1 MDRNDTVRYAR
12 RAGLLTVAIAY
23 GVFTPGAGLVVAAN
37 GPDAVR
43 HEIAWKRTD
52 NDDAEVVL
60 AADPDRNGVDDDE
73 IIRTITSNADG
84 DATRGDDGTS
94 GGDGGTITSNAD
106 GDATRGDDGTNGAAT
121 ATVNADGD
129 DTRGDDGTSDGDFTE
144 GEDGTSLGDDTGDE
158 VDTSPGEDDP
168 SPSPSPQ
175 V

>member
-1 MDRNDTVRYAR
+1 MDRNDTARYAR

-23 GVFTPGAGLVVAAN
+23 GVLGPGAGLVVAAN
-37 GPDAVR
+37 GVDAGR

-52 NDDAEVVL
+52 ADDAEVVL
-60 AADPDRNGVDDDE
+60 HADPDGDGIDDDE
-73 IIRTITSNADG
+73 IIRTVTSNADG
-84 DATRGDDGTS
+84 DR
-94 GGDGGTITSNAD
+94 
-106 GDATRGDDGTNGAAT
+106 TRGDDGTNGGKTVT
-121 ATVNADGD
+121 ANADGD

-144 GEDGTSLGDDTGDE
+144 GEDGTSLGDNTGDE